1 VAERTKAAGA
11 RLVLDETLT
20 GFRVARGGAAEA
32 FGISPDVAVFGGVL
46 GGGVAQ
52 LAALAWQRDLAA
64 TPGDELAPPPSPI
77 AVLAAT
83 ATLSVLRNDAVHQRL
98 EERGAQLQTGVE
110 TLAERFQRH
119 LRCSRLGSVF
129 SLAFARQ
136 GVVDGNSFARVDQE
150 SWARFLRHTRDGGV
164 LLPTRASSVAFLSH
178 AHGVKDV
185 ELIIST
191 MEAALRRMQKED
203 EA

>member
-1 VAERTKAAGA
+1 MYDQKTTRRKVALSGRG
-11 RLVLDETLT
+11 LHT
-20 GFRVARGGAAEA
+20 GHPVNLSILPSFPGS
-32 FGISPDVAVFGGVL
+32 GIV
-46 GGGVAQ
+46 
-52 LAALAWQRDLAA
+52 
-64 TPGDELAPPPSPI
+64 
-77 AVLAAT
+77 
-83 ATLSVLRNDAVHQRL
+83 
-98 EERGAQLQTGVE
+98 
-110 TLAERFQRH
+110 
-119 LRCSRLGSVF
+119 
-129 SLAFARQ
+129 
-136 GVVDGNSFARVDQE
+136 FARVDQE